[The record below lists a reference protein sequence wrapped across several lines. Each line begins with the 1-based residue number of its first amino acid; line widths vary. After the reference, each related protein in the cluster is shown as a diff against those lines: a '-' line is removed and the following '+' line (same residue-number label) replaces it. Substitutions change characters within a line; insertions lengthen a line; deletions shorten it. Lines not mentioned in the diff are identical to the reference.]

1 MTEAARAVRRSRVR
15 AALAVLFVL
24 LGLNAW
30 TQVVLDLTG
39 RADEP
44 PPLIALQA
52 LVGALAAAAA
62 WGTWRNARW
71 ASIACVLYG
80 LVTAGMVA
88 ALVPILDLPR
98 EARPGI
104 WSGAAL
110 VLLFAFAV
118 AWYLRRGRTLDRV
131 QS

>member
-30 TQVVLDLTG
+30 TQVALDLTG
-39 RADEP
+39 NGGEP

-52 LVGALAAAAA
+52 LVGASAAAAA

-71 ASIACVLYG
+71 ASVACVLYG
-80 LVTAGMVA
+80 LVTAGMLA
-88 ALVPILDLPR
+88 ALPPLLDLPA
-98 EARPGI
+98 EAGPGI

-110 VLLFAFAV
+110 VLLFALSV
-118 AWYLRRGRTLDRV
+118 AWYLRRGRALDRPDH
-131 QS
+131 

>member
-1 MTEAARAVRRSRVR
+1 MTEAARTVRRSRVR

-131 QS
+131 EP